1 MWKVPRIWVSCV
13 FVWLSHSTLADLAD
27 DVAIKVFEMINH
39 NYGICGGS
47 LVARDKQT
55 LLSSL
60 QILRPTIS
68 QNKYSSREV
77 SLFEY

>member
-55 LLSSL
+55 LLSS
-60 QILRPTIS
+60 
-68 QNKYSSREV
+68 KYFDQPSAKTNTLLER
-77 SLFEY
+77 